1 MASKAIFTFLLLA
14 GLSAATASHAQRG
27 GPQATVNGAGFVPNG
42 WCRGNGNPHAAQCPI
57 FAPSTSG
64 PPNHNSHQTPQTAN
78 QLPTVPQQPTL
89 PLVQGLLI
97 TPQPPQVISGY
108 SPGPQGTTAP
118 TITGYSPGI
127 VITPQPPQVISGYSP
142 GPQGTTA
149 PTITGYSPGIV
160 ITPQPPQ
167 TLTGY
172 SPGGGPTQA
181 LTGQPVEI
189 PRPKP
194 TGEAKRQAGS
204 SPSVTITTQS
214 TGTSIGSELIAAKP
228 GRQEPHAVP
237 TFEAKATGDRWHC
250 VASGHHVRKIFD
262 DAGREVYAG
271 SLPGIAIQVV
281 PIIRDVPAWHDLTSE
296 CLVSV
301 REHPIAKSQRR

>member
-1 MASKAIFTFLLLA
+1 MASKTIFTFLLLA

-108 SPGPQGTTAP
+108 SPGPQGTTGP

-127 VITPQPPQVISGYSP
+127 VITPQPPQ
-142 GPQGTTA
+142 A
-149 PTITGYSPGIV
+149 
-160 ITPQPPQ
+160 
-167 TLTGY
+167 LTGY

-194 TGEAKRQAGS
+194 TGEARRQAGS

-301 REHPIAKSQRR
+301 REHPIARSQRR

>member
-127 VITPQPPQVISGYSP
+127 VITPQPPQ
-142 GPQGTTA
+142 
-149 PTITGYSPGIV
+149 
-160 ITPQPPQ
+160 

-194 TGEAKRQAGS
+194 TGEARRQAGS

-301 REHPIAKSQRR
+301 REHPIARSQRR

>member
-89 PLVQGLLI
+89 PLVQGLL
-97 TPQPPQVISGY
+97 
-108 SPGPQGTTAP
+108 
-118 TITGYSPGI
+118 
-127 VITPQPPQVISGYSP
+127 ITPQPPQVISGYSP

>member
-89 PLVQGLLI
+89 PLVQGLL
-97 TPQPPQVISGY
+97 
-108 SPGPQGTTAP
+108 
-118 TITGYSPGI
+118 
-127 VITPQPPQVISGYSP
+127 ITPQPPQVISGYSP

-301 REHPIAKSQRR
+301 REHPIARSQRR